1 MLLKFRRI
9 KKHVV
14 TLHNYIYDN
23 ILKVKKKDMLL
34 KLRLKPAV
42 VSFQQTTG
50 VGWWDWW
57 ASIKIIDIM
66 QNRF

>member
-1 MLLKFRRI
+1 MLLKLRRI
-9 KKHVV
+9 KNML
-14 TLHNYIYDN
+14 LHFIYDN
-23 ILKVKKKDMLL
+23 ILKVKKDMLL

-50 VGWWDWW
+50 VVWWDWW
-57 ASIKIIDIM
+57 AFIKIIDIM